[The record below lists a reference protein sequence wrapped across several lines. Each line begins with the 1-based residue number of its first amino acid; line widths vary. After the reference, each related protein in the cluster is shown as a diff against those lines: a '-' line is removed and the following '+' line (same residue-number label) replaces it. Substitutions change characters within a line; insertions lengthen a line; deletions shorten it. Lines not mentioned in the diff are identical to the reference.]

1 METDVAETEHG
12 NMFSGGSKRNTAYF
26 KRLVIGVLCL
36 NLLVLLLVAVLL
48 FESRKTHTESALNS
62 VTNLV
67 KLLEN
72 EIVDTYE
79 KVDLAIQSVTDE
91 FEELGEANRSGIN
104 DWKRRLTH
112 IRDSLPVL
120 GGLRATNST
129 GDVIYGLSDKDST
142 NANLAD
148 RDYFKRLREE
158 SNAGLFISS
167 PIQGRVT
174 GQWVILLARRLNF
187 KDGTFGGVVVASIP
201 LDYFSGMFSSL
212 KLYSK
217 GSIGLRDSNLR
228 LIVRY
233 PSATTGD
240 GAIGASKIS
249 DDFKKALKI
258 NPNVGS
264 YNVSHTSIDRVS
276 RLHHYRRNAVH
287 GFYINVGF
295 AHDDIYSAWHK
306 LVWQSTGLVGLF
318 MLGSLAFVWLMRK
331 SMMQQHS
338 ITEQLVQSEYR
349 YKDIVENQTDFVER
363 FLPGGVITYVNNAL
377 ARFAGV
383 EAEALL
389 GKSFY
394 PFLHEEDRVET
405 IRRIESINIQNRS
418 FNIENRIVLPNGK
431 VCWNR
436 WTNTGIF
443 DHSGLLV
450 EYQSVG
456 QDITERKQ
464 SEDALKESE
473 ERHRAILR
481 TALDGFWLVDASTGK
496 LIDINDAAASLL
508 GYTSEELLTLGLKD
522 IDVQWSPDEID
533 REIQKIKTVGKALF
547 ETRHRTKSE
556 QIIDVEI
563 SVNYLPRSDQ
573 FFSFIRNITERKR
586 AEEVRLSLEGQLH
599 QAQKMESIGRLA
611 GGVAHDFNNL
621 LTVILG
627 GAYLALM
634 ELEPGQLLH
643 EYVTQIQNAA
653 NKSAELTQQL
663 LAFARKQTI
672 EPKVLDLNEL
682 VSGMIKMLQRLIGEN
697 TQLTWLPAN
706 NLWPV
711 KADPSQIDQI
721 LANLCVNAK
730 DSITD
735 IGTITLQTGNSV
747 VDEGYNVEHAD
758 VIPGEYVHI
767 SVCDSGC
774 GMDKETMAH
783 IFEPFFTTKG
793 IGEGTGLG
801 LATVYGAAKQNSG
814 FVNVYS
820 ELGVGSTF
828 TIYLPRYVGNTVQKS
843 AKDQA
848 QPAPR
853 GLETILLV
861 EDESSILNMTSR
873 ILTKLGYT
881 VLASSNPGEAIRL
894 ANEHAGEIA
903 LLTTD
908 VIMPEMNG
916 KDLACN
922 LMSKYPKLKCLFMS
936 GYTADVISHH
946 GVLDEGVYF
955 IHKPFSLPDLAVKVR
970 KVLDGK

>member
-1 METDVAETEHG
+1 
-12 NMFSGGSKRNTAYF
+12 MFSVSSKRDSANF
-26 KRLVIGVLCL
+26 KRLLIWVLCL
-36 NLLVLLLVAVLL
+36 NLMALLMVAVLL
-48 FESRKTHTESALNS
+48 FENRKTYTESALNA
-62 VTNLV
+62 VTNLA

-72 EIVDTYE
+72 EIVGTYE
-79 KVDLAIQSVTDE
+79 KVDLAIQNVTDE
-91 FEELGEANRSGIN
+91 YEEIGDTDRSGIK
-104 DWKRRLTH
+104 DWKTRLAR

-148 RDYFKRLREE
+148 RDYFKRLREDRD
-158 SNAGLFISS
+158 AGLYISS
-167 PIQGRVT
+167 PMQGRVT

-201 LDYFSGMFSSL
+201 LDYFSALFSSL

-233 PSATTGD
+233 PRATTGD

-258 NPNVGS
+258 NPNIGS
-264 YNVSHTSIDRVS
+264 YNVSRTSIDRVS

-306 LVWQSTGLVGLF
+306 LVWQSAGLLGLF
-318 MLGSLAFVWLMRK
+318 MLSSLAFVWHIRR
-331 SMMQQHS
+331 SMNQQQS
-338 ITEQLVQSEYR
+338 MTEQLEQSEYR

-363 FLPGGVITYVNNAL
+363 FLPGGVITYANNAL

-383 EAEALL
+383 KAEALL

-394 PFLHEEDRVET
+394 SFVHEEDRVET
-405 IRRIESINIQNRS
+405 IRRIESISIHNRS
-418 FNIENRIVLPNGK
+418 FHIENRIVLPNGK

-436 WTNTGIF
+436 WINTGIF
-443 DHSGLLV
+443 DDNGLLV

-456 QDITERKQ
+456 QDITDRKR

-473 ERHRAILR
+473 ERHRAILM

-496 LIDINDAAASLL
+496 LIEVNDAAASMLD
-508 GYTSEELLTLGLKD
+508 YSTRELLAHGLKD
-522 IDVQWSPDEID
+522 IDVKWSPEELD
-533 REIQKIKTVGKALF
+533 REMQNVKTAGKAFF
-547 ETRHRTKSE
+547 ETRHRTRSG
-556 QIIDVEI
+556 QTIDVEI
-563 SVNYLPRSDQ
+563 SVNYLPRTDQ

-586 AEEVRLSLEGQLH
+586 SEEVRLSLEGQLH

-653 NKSAELTQQL
+653 NKSAALTQQL

-697 TQLTWLPAN
+697 TQLTWQPAN

-721 LANLCVNAK
+721 LANLCVNAR

-735 IGTITLQTGNSV
+735 IGAITLQTGNSV
-747 VDEGYNVEHAD
+747 VDEGFNDEHAD

-801 LATVYGAAKQNSG
+801 LATVYGAAKQNNG

-820 ELGVGSTF
+820 ELGIGTTF
-828 TIYLPRYVGNTVQKS
+828 TIYLPRYVGNTDQKS
-843 AKDQA
+843 AKDQT
-848 QPAPR
+848 QPSPR

-861 EDESSILNMTSR
+861 EDEAAILNMVKM
-873 ILTKLGYT
+873 LLGKQGYT
-881 VLASSNPGEAIRL
+881 VLVANTPSEAIRL
-894 ANEHAGEIA
+894 ASEQTGKID
-903 LLTTD
+903 LLITD

-916 KDLACN
+916 KDLAHN
-922 LMSKYPKLKCLFMS
+922 LMSKYPTLKCLFMS
-936 GYTADVISHH
+936 GYTADVIAQH
-946 GVLDEGVYF
+946 GVLEEGTHF
-955 IHKPFSLPDLAVKVR
+955 LNKPFSLPDLAVKVR
-970 KVLDGK
+970 KVLD